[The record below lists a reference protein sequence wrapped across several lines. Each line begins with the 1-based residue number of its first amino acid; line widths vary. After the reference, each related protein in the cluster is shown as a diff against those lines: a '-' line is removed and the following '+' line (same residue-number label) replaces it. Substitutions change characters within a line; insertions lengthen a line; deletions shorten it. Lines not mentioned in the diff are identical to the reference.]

1 MKNLILFFMIL
12 CSLKVGAQ
20 EKPTLFLIGDSTMSD
35 KKDPDKNPE
44 HGWGQMLPELMT
56 SDINIEN
63 HAVNGR
69 STRSFIAEGRW
80 EKVKEQLKP
89 GDFVFIQFGHNDQ
102 KVNDPA
108 RYTNPF
114 TQYRSNLE
122 KFVRETREKG
132 ATPVLFSSIVRR
144 NFNENEVL
152 IDTHGQY
159 PLVVRMVANDM
170 NVPFIDMQ
178 LLTER
183 LEIMY
188 GPQDSKQLHLH
199 LEPGEDP
206 YEPRGVTD
214 DTHLSKTGATIVATL
229 ALQETARQD
238 LELKKYIK
246 KAVIFQKILGEP
258 SVGAVEYS
266 EKIPWRKAL
275 RQDEQWYGSK
285 EAQRI
290 ADNVLLY
297 QHNNGGWYKNIDMS
311 NELTPQ
317 EKEKLRKLSVEDA
330 GTTIDNGATHTQLR
344 YLAKVFKATGKEE
357 YKKAFFKGID
367 FLLEAQYPN
376 GGWPQFYPIKKGYYE
391 HITYNDGAMV
401 GVLRLLRDVAK
412 NEEPY
417 TFVDS
422 ERKRKARRAV
432 NKGLEIILAT
442 QVKVDGK
449 LTVWGAQHDKKTLE
463 PAKARAYELA
473 SLSGK
478 ESAEIVR
485 YLMEIE
491 NPSEEVKRSIRS
503 AMQWFEDAKVMGK
516 RVEWIKGPELPEG
529 RDRIVVEDPEGGPL
543 WGRFTEIG
551 TNKIMFIG
559 RDGVV
564 KYNLDEIEHE
574 RRTNYSYI
582 DNYAEDLI
590 KEDYPKWQQKHTS
603 QK

>member
-1 MKNLILFFMIL
+1 MKNLLLFFMICYSVAL
-12 CSLKVGAQ
+12 VAQ

-35 KKDPDKNPE
+35 KEDPDKNPE

-56 SDINIEN
+56 SEINIQN

-80 EKVKEQLKP
+80 EKVKEQLKR
-89 GDFVFIQFGHNDQ
+89 GDYVFIQFGHNDQ
-102 KVNDPA
+102 KANDPA

-132 ATPVLFSSIVRR
+132 ATPILFSSIVRR
-144 NFNENEVL
+144 NFNENGVL
-152 IDTHGQY
+152 VDTHGEY
-159 PLVVRMVANDM
+159 PLVVRMVAKDM
-170 NVPFIDMQ
+170 DVPFIDMQ
-178 LLTER
+178 LLTEQ
-183 LEIMY
+183 LEISY

-199 LEPGEDP
+199 LEPGEDA

-214 DTHLSKTGATIVATL
+214 DTHLSKMGADLVARL
-229 ALQETARQD
+229 ALQEIARQD

-246 KAVIFQKILGEP
+246 KSVIFQKILTEA
-258 SVGAVEYS
+258 SVGEVEYS
-266 EKIPWRKAL
+266 EKVPWRRAL

-297 QHNNGGWYKNIDMS
+297 QHHNGGWYKNNDMS
-311 NELTPQ
+311 TELSPQ
-317 EKEKLRKLSVEDA
+317 EKEELRRLSGVDA

-344 YLAKVFKATGKEE
+344 YLAKVYKATGKEE
-357 YKKAFFKGID
+357 YKKAFLKGID

-376 GGWPQFYPIKKGYYE
+376 GGWPQFYPLKKGYYE

-401 GVLRLLRDVAK
+401 GVMRLLRDIAK
-412 NEEPY
+412 NKEPY
-417 TFVDS
+417 TFVDAD
-422 ERKRKARRAV
+422 RKKKARKAV
-432 NKGLEIILAT
+432 DKGLEIILAT

-449 LTVWGAQHDKKTLE
+449 RTVWGAQHDKKTLQ

-503 AMQWFEDAKVMGK
+503 AMQWFEEAKVMGK
-516 RVEWIKGPELPEG
+516 RVEWIKGPDLPDG
-529 RDRIVVEDPEGGPL
+529 RDRILVEDPDGGPL

-551 TNKIMFIG
+551 TNRPMFIG

-582 DNYAEDLI
+582 DNYAEDLLNI
-590 KEDYPKWQQKHTS
+590 EYPEWEQKHTS

>member
-1 MKNLILFFMIL
+1 MKNILIYVFTLF
-12 CSLKVGAQ
+12 SLSISAQ
-20 EKPTLFLIGDSTMSD
+20 EKPTLYLIGDSTMSD
-35 KKDPDKNPE
+35 KKDPEKNPE
-44 HGWGQMLPELMT
+44 HGWGQMLPELMSSEIT
-56 SDINIEN
+56 IEN

-122 KFVRETREKG
+122 KFVRETRDKG
-132 ATPVLFSSIVRR
+132 ATPILFSSIARR
-144 NFNENEVL
+144 NFNEDGVL
-152 IDTHGQY
+152 VDTHGQY
-159 PLVVRMVANDM
+159 PLVARMASKDLDVT
-170 NVPFIDMQ
+170 FIDMQ
-178 LLTER
+178 MSTEQ
-183 LEIMY
+183 LEISY

-214 DTHLSKTGATIVATL
+214 DTHLSKKGATLVASL
-229 ALQETARQD
+229 ALQEIAAQD
-238 LELKKYIK
+238 LDLKKYIK
-246 KAVIFQKILGEP
+246 KTVLSQKILKEVP
-258 SVGAVEYS
+258 VGSVEYS
-266 EKIPWRKAL
+266 EKVPWRKAL
-275 RQDEQWYGSK
+275 RQDSKWYGSK

-290 ADNVLLY
+290 TDNVLLY
-297 QHNNGGWYKNIDMS
+297 QHDNGGWYKNIDMS
-311 NELTPQ
+311 NELSEN
-317 EKEKLRKLSVEDA
+317 EKDSLKAMQVKEM

-344 YLAKVFKATGKEE
+344 YVAKVYKATKKEE
-357 YKKAFFKGID
+357 YKRAFLKGID
-367 FLLEAQYPN
+367 FLLEAQYSN

-391 HITYNDGAMV
+391 HITYNDGAMI
-401 GVLRLLRDVAK
+401 GVMRLLRDIAMYDK
-412 NEEPY
+412 SY
-417 TFVDS
+417 SFVDTT
-422 ERKRKARRAV
+422 RKEKAAKAV
-432 NKGLEIILAT
+432 EKGLEIILAT
-442 QVKVDGK
+442 QVEVDGK
-449 LTVWGAQHDKKTLE
+449 LTAWGAQHDRKTLK
-463 PAKARAYELA
+463 PAKARSYELA

-485 YLMEIE
+485 FLMEIE
-491 NPSEEVKRSIRS
+491 DPSGEIKRSIQS
-503 AMQWFEDAKVMGK
+503 AMRWFDDAKVMGK
-516 RVEWIKGPELPEG
+516 RVEWIKGEHLPEG
-529 RDRIVVEDPEGGPL
+529 RDRILVEDPEGGPL

-551 TNKIMFIG
+551 TNRPMFIG

-582 DNYAEDLI
+582 DNYAEDLL
-590 KEDYPKWQQKHTS
+590 KEKYPKWEAKHTS

>member
-1 MKNLILFFMIL
+1 MKNLFLFLVIF
-12 CSLKVGAQ
+12 CSISVVAQ
-20 EKPTLFLIGDSTMSD
+20 EKPTLYLIGDSTMSD
-35 KKDPDKNPE
+35 KKDPEKNPE

-56 SDINIEN
+56 SEINIQN

-80 EKVKEQLKP
+80 EKVREQLKP
-89 GDFVFIQFGHNDQ
+89 GDFVLIQFGHNDQ

-132 ATPVLFSSIVRR
+132 ATPILFSSIVRR
-144 NFNENEVL
+144 NFNEHGVL
-152 IDTHGQY
+152 VDTHGQY
-159 PLVVRMVANDM
+159 PLVVRMLAKDL
-170 NVPFIDMQ
+170 NVPFIDLQ

-188 GPQDSKQLHLH
+188 GPQNSKQLHLH

-206 YEPRGVTD
+206 YEPKGVAD
-214 DTHLSKTGATIVATL
+214 DTHLSKMGATLVASL
-229 ALQETARQD
+229 ALQEIAEQD

-246 KAVIFQKILGEP
+246 GKVLFQKILKEVPVSLG
-258 SVGAVEYS
+258 EYS
-266 EKIPWRKAL
+266 EKVPWRRTLK
-275 RQDEQWYGSK
+275 QDKEWYGSK

-297 QHNNGGWYKNIDMS
+297 QHTNGGWYKNIDMS
-311 NELTPQ
+311 NELSS
-317 EKEKLRKLSVEDA
+317 KEKDSLRNLQNKEM
-330 GTTIDNGATHTQLR
+330 GTTIDNGATHNQLK
-344 YLAKVFKATGKEE
+344 YLARVYKATGKED
-357 YKKAFFKGID
+357 YKIAFLEGVD
-367 FLLEAQYPN
+367 YLLEAQYSN
-376 GGWPQFYPIKKGYYE
+376 GGWPQFYPLKKGYYG
-391 HITYNDGAMV
+391 HITYNDEAMI
-401 GVLRLLRDVAK
+401 GVMNLLRDIAQ

-417 TFVDS
+417 SFVDAF
-422 ERKRKARRAV
+422 RKNKAEKAV
-432 NKGLEIILAT
+432 EKGLKIILDT
-442 QVKVDGK
+442 QVEVDGK
-449 LTVWGAQHDKKTLE
+449 LTAWGAQHDKKTLK

-491 NPSEEVKRSIRS
+491 NPSEAVKRSVRS
-503 AMQWFEDAKVMGK
+503 AIQWFEDAKVTGK
-516 RVEWIKGPELPEG
+516 RVEWIKDPSLPEG
-529 RDRIVVEDPEGGPL
+529 RDRIVVEDPAGGPL

-551 TNKIMFIG
+551 TNRPMFIG

-564 KYNLDEIEHE
+564 KYKLEEIEHE
-574 RRTNYSYI
+574 RRINYSYI
-582 DNYAEDLI
+582 DNYAEDLL
-590 KEDYPKWQQKHTS
+590 KEEYPKWEQKH
-603 QK
+603 K

>member
-1 MKNLILFFMIL
+1 MLLFMI
-12 CSLKVGAQ
+12 CCTIQVGAQ
-20 EKPTLFLIGDSTMSD
+20 EKPTLYLIGDSTMSD
-35 KKDPDKNPE
+35 KKDPEENPE
-44 HGWGQMLPELMT
+44 HGWGQVLPELM
-56 SDINIEN
+56 SSEIKIDN

-80 EKVKEQLKP
+80 ERVKDQLEP

-102 KVNDPA
+102 KLNDAA

-122 KFVRETREKG
+122 KFVRETRDKG

-144 NFNENEVL
+144 NFNEEGVL

-159 PLVVRMVANDM
+159 PLVVRMVARDLD
-170 NVPFIDMQ
+170 VPFIDHQ
-178 LLTER
+178 LLTEQ
-183 LEIMY
+183 LEISY

-206 YEPRGVTD
+206 YEPRGVSD
-214 DTHLSKTGATIVATL
+214 DTHLSKMGATLVASL
-229 ALQETARQD
+229 ALQEIARQD
-238 LELKKYIK
+238 LELKKFIK
-246 KAVIFQKILGEP
+246 KSVLSQKILSEPTVGE
-258 SVGAVEYS
+258 VEYS
-266 EKIPWRKAL
+266 EKVPWRKAL
-275 RQDEQWYGSK
+275 RQEEKWYGSK

-297 QHNNGGWYKNIDMS
+297 QHHNGGWYKNNDMS
-311 NELTPQ
+311 VELSPQ
-317 EKEKLRKLSVEDA
+317 EKEELERLSAVDA

-344 YLAKVFKATGKEE
+344 YLARVYNATGKEA
-357 YKKAFFKGID
+357 YKKAFLRGID

-391 HITYNDGAMV
+391 HITYNDGAMI
-401 GVLRLLRDVAK
+401 GVMRLLRDIAH
-412 NEEPY
+412 NDQNY
-417 TFVDS
+417 AFVDS
-422 ERKRKARRAV
+422 KRKEKAAEAIE
-432 NKGLEIILAT
+432 KGLDIILAT
-442 QVKVDGK
+442 QVAVEGK
-449 LTVWGAQHDKKTLE
+449 LTAWGAQHDRKTLK

-491 NPSEEVKRSIRS
+491 DPSKEVKKSIES
-503 AMQWFEDAKVMGK
+503 AMRWFDEAKVMGK

-551 TNKIMFIG
+551 TNRPMFIG
-559 RDGVV
+559 RDGIV

-582 DNYAEDLI
+582 DNYAEDLL
-590 KEDYPKWQQKHTS
+590 KEKYPEWQRKHSS

>member
-1 MKNLILFFMIL
+1 MKNLFLFLVIF
-12 CSLKVGAQ
+12 CSISVVAQ
-20 EKPTLFLIGDSTMSD
+20 EKPTLYLIGDSTMSD
-35 KKDPDKNPE
+35 KKDPEKNPE

-56 SDINIEN
+56 SEINIQN

-80 EKVKEQLKP
+80 EKVREQLKP
-89 GDFVFIQFGHNDQ
+89 GDFVLIQFGHNDQ

-132 ATPVLFSSIVRR
+132 ATPILFSSIVRR
-144 NFNENEVL
+144 NFNENGVL
-152 IDTHGQY
+152 VDTHGQY
-159 PLVVRMVANDM
+159 PLVVRMLAKDL
-170 NVPFIDMQ
+170 NVPFIDLQ

-188 GPQDSKQLHLH
+188 GPQNSKQLHLH

-206 YEPRGVTD
+206 YEPKGVAD
-214 DTHLSKTGATIVATL
+214 DTHLSKMGATLVASL
-229 ALQETARQD
+229 ALQEIAEQD

-246 KAVIFQKILGEP
+246 GKVLFQKILKEVPVSLG
-258 SVGAVEYS
+258 EYS
-266 EKIPWRKAL
+266 EKVPWRRTLK
-275 RQDEQWYGSK
+275 QDKEWYGSK

-297 QHNNGGWYKNIDMS
+297 QHTNGGWYKNIDMS
-311 NELTPQ
+311 NELSS
-317 EKEKLRKLSVEDA
+317 KEKDSLRNLQNKEM
-330 GTTIDNGATHTQLR
+330 GTTIDNGATHNQLK
-344 YLAKVFKATGKEE
+344 YLARVYKATGKED
-357 YKKAFFKGID
+357 YKIAFLEGVD
-367 FLLEAQYPN
+367 YLLEAQYSN
-376 GGWPQFYPIKKGYYE
+376 GGWPQFYPLKKGYYG
-391 HITYNDGAMV
+391 HITYNDEAMI
-401 GVLRLLRDVAK
+401 GVMNLLRDIAQ

-417 TFVDS
+417 SFVDAF
-422 ERKRKARRAV
+422 RKNKAEKAV
-432 NKGLEIILAT
+432 EKGLKIILDT
-442 QVKVDGK
+442 QVEVDGK
-449 LTVWGAQHDKKTLE
+449 LTAWGAQHDKKTLK

-491 NPSEEVKRSIRS
+491 NPSEAVKRSVRS
-503 AMQWFEDAKVMGK
+503 AIQWFEDAKVTGK
-516 RVEWIKGPELPEG
+516 RVEWIKDPSLPEG
-529 RDRIVVEDPEGGPL
+529 RDRIVVEDPAGGPL

-551 TNKIMFIG
+551 TNRPMFIG

-564 KYNLDEIEHE
+564 KYKLEEIEHE
-574 RRTNYSYI
+574 RRINYSYI
-582 DNYAEDLI
+582 DNYAEDLL
-590 KEDYPKWQQKHTS
+590 KEEYPKWEQKH
-603 QK
+603 K